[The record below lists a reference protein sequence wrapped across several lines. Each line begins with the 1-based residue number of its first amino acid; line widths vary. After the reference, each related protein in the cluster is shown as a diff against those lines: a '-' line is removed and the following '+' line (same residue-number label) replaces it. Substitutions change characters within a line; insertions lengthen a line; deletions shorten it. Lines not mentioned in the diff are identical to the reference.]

1 LWRKCAHELAAL
13 IRSKQVSSREVV
25 QSHLDRIA
33 AVNDKVNAVTVTL
46 AESALLAADRADAS
60 RPSGPLHGVP
70 FTIKENID
78 CTGSATTQGLP
89 ALAAALP
96 AVDAP
101 VVARMKAAGA
111 IPLGRTN
118 LPEMGLRVTTDNP
131 LRGRTNN
138 PWDPTRTAGGSSGGE
153 GAALATGMTPIG
165 LGNDIGGS
173 LRNPAYCCG
182 VTALKSTVG
191 RIPMVLSIPVAAAP
205 ISFRLMCVE
214 GPMARS
220 VADLRIAYRL
230 LAGWHP
236 NDPFSVPAALE
247 GPAVPK
253 RAAIVTKMPFST
265 LPEST
270 AAAIRKAG
278 QVLQAAG
285 WEIEEATP
293 PELAR
298 VNETWAHVLNADLQ
312 QALPLLAPVMS
323 EGAIG
328 LLRRLLQRFDPTT
341 KTITEIFSERDR
353 LAVAWSAFF
362 QDYPVIIGPTWAD
375 LPFLHDA
382 DLDPDT
388 GIEMTLRRLQF
399 ITPGNLLGIPSVALP
414 MGVVDGLPTGV
425 QVYAERWRED
435 VCLDVASLL
444 EAHVGRITPI
454 DPDARG
460 GSNISTA
467 SN

>member
-1 LWRKCAHELAAL
+1 MSAELWRKCAHELAAL
-13 IRSKQVSSREVV
+13 IRSKQVSSREVM
-25 QSHLDRIA
+25 QCHLDRIA

-46 AESALLAADRADAS
+46 EESALRAADRADATA
-60 RPSGPLHGVP
+60 PTEPLHGVP

-89 ALAAALP
+89 ALAAAMP

-118 LPEMGLRVTTDNP
+118 LPEMGLRITTDNP
-131 LRGRTNN
+131 LRGRTFN
-138 PWDPTRTAGGSSGGE
+138 PWDRTRTAGGSSGGE
-153 GAALATGMTPIG
+153 GAALATGMSPIG

-182 VTALKSTVG
+182 IAALKSTVG
-191 RIPMVLSIPVAAAP
+191 RIPMVMSIPAVAQP
-205 ISFRLMCVE
+205 ISFRVMCVE

-220 VADLRIAYRL
+220 VADLKIAYRL

-247 GPAVPK
+247 GPPVPK
-253 RAAIVTKMPFST
+253 KAAIVTQMPYST
-265 LPEST
+265 LPQS
-270 AAAIRKAG
+270 AIAAIRKAG
-278 QVLQAAG
+278 QVLEAAG
-285 WEIEEATP
+285 WEVEDVIP
-293 PELAR
+293 PELSR
-298 VNETWAHVLNADLQ
+298 VNEIWAYVLNADLL
-312 QALPLLAPVMS
+312 QAVPLLTPVMS
-323 EGAIG
+323 EGALGLLHG
-328 LLRRLLQRFDPTT
+328 LLRKFDPATR
-341 KTITEIFSERDR
+341 TITEIYTERDR

-362 QDYPVIIGPTWAD
+362 QDYPVVIGPTWAD

-382 DLDPDT
+382 DFDPASGVET
-388 GIEMTLRRLQF
+388 TLKRLQF

-414 MGVVDGLPTGV
+414 MGVADGLPTGV

-435 VCLDVASLL
+435 LCLDVAGLL
-444 EAHVGRITPI
+444 ESHVGRITPI
-454 DPDARG
+454 DPVW
-460 GSNISTA
+460 
-467 SN
+467 